1 MSLRLLYLIFV
12 RLVGW
17 LVLLARSTASKDA
30 ELLVLRHEV
39 AVLRRGKPRPRLDWA
54 DRAVLAALIR
64 LLPATVTNCRL
75 VTPGTV
81 LRWHRRLVAR
91 KWTYPDRTGRPPVS
105 EEVAALV
112 ERLARDNASWGY
124 QRIQGELRGLGHW
137 VAASTIRRI
146 LKRARI
152 PGSSN
157 LTGVPDGVPSVSS
170 LNIQIFG
177 GSSDLAPRLTAK
189 TRIPPASTRMG
200 DTSWRQFL
208 RVQASAA
215 LAVDFLHVDT
225 VITSRILRRGL
236 LLRCER
242 CNWLAFYSIET
253 LAQVLPCTRC
263 AHPNELIQP
272 NWRKPTDEPAWFYD
286 LDQLVRDLLG
296 QHGDVP
302 LLASELISRN
312 RHSCLIEH
320 ELELIRAGEDRP
332 FAEADICLVSDGRVI
347 VGEGKT
353 TDTISRDQITKLAR
367 AAAALTADEVHIATT
382 KSAWTQATTDN
393 LRSALT
399 REYQPLGLHPPSIH
413 ALTEL
418 CDATPNDGQSTLRY

>member
-124 QRIQGELRGLGHW
+124 QRLQGELRGLGHW

-152 PGSSN
+152 PP
-157 LTGVPDGVPSVSS
+157 T
-170 LNIQIFG
+170 
-177 GSSDLAPRLTAK
+177 
-189 TRIPPASTRMG
+189 STRTG